1 MSIFD
6 PNPSATNSM
15 RLSTCTI
22 GKGSES
28 LGLLNRTV
36 WIAPGL
42 LIGISSPDND
52 AAVRAYPDTRRH
64 HAAWL
69 VPPARLRNACMAW
82 HVSSWID
89 HTIWARS
96 RGRGPLLPASEE
108 CRRFI
113 RLTRPLGWISL
124 YYLRALSFM
133 LKSNFII
140 LQSKSQSISFLL
152 LRPITKSI

>member
-1 MSIFD
+1 M
-6 PNPSATNSM
+6 
-15 RLSTCTI
+15 
-22 GKGSES
+22 
-28 LGLLNRTV
+28 
-36 WIAPGL
+36 
-42 LIGISSPDND
+42 SSPDND

-113 RLTRPLGWISL
+113 ILTRPVGGDFFILSESSL
-124 YYLRALSFM
+124 VYAQKQFHYTSVKVTKHQFLIIASNHKEHMTYLYTFGIAVYMSLATQASRIRKFASEMSASLM
-133 LKSNFII
+133 GFI
-140 LQSKSQSISFLL
+140 L
-152 LRPITKSI
+152 